1 MTRLPLSAGILAVIA
16 IGVILVAV
24 AGVFGVRSLLHIR
37 DLQAKAK
44 AGYSTVE
51 LADPHLNMEGG
62 IIAGDASPHR
72 DSPRSGS
79 PARGGRADDKEH

>member
-1 MTRLPLSAGILAVIA
+1 MITVGL
-16 IGVILVAV
+16 ILVAV

-51 LADPHLNMEGG
+51 LADPHLNMETGLVP
-62 IIAGDASPHR
+62 GDSSPHR
-72 DSPRSGS
+72 DSPRNGS
-79 PARGGRADDKEH
+79 PLRGGRLDDKEH